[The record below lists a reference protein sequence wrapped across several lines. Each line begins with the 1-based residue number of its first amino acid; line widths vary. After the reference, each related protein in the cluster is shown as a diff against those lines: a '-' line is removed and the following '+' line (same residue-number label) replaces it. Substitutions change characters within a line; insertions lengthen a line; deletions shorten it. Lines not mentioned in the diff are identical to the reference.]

1 MIDELKSLLPEWYH
15 NVLEMNVLMG
25 IEQHLAEEFLNQL
38 ETLQSNQYVSTADSR
53 TISLYEQ
60 MLKITPE
67 STDTLET
74 RRFRVLTRMTSQ
86 VPYTERYLQE
96 LLSSFG
102 EPVKLTMFYNEYRL
116 LIEMNFEK
124 AGQIS
129 ELEYIFSSI
138 VPANILVDA
147 RNSLKGEI
155 PPSEVFLAS
164 IAIPTELVVISQDV
178 KDDIA
183 IDSAQRTGHAIT
195 NYQIIEIK

>member
-1 MIDELKSLLPEWYH
+1 MIDTLKSLLPEWYH
-15 NVLEMNVLMG
+15 NVLEMEVLLG
-25 IEQHLAEEFLNQL
+25 IEQHLAEEFLSQL
-38 ETLQSNQYVSTADSR
+38 ESAQANQYVSTADSR

-67 STDTLET
+67 LTDTLET
-74 RRFRVLTRMTSQ
+74 RRFRILTRMTSQ
-86 VPYTERYLQE
+86 TPYNKRYLQE

-102 EPVKLTMFYNEYRL
+102 KSVKLTMFYNEYRL

-129 ELEYIFSSI
+129 ELEYIFRSV

-155 PPSEVFLAS
+155 PSSENFLAS
-164 IAIPTELVVISQDV
+164 VAVPTELVVIS
-178 KDDIA
+178 
-183 IDSAQRTGHAIT
+183 
-195 NYQIIEIK
+195 